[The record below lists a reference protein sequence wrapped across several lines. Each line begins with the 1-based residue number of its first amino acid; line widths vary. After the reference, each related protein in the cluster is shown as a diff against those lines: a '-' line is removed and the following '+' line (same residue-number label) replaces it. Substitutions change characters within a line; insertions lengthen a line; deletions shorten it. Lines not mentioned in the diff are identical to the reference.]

1 MAGVWAVLVAAG
13 RGERLG
19 LDQPKA
25 FAKLAGQPLLAESLS
40 RLDASEWIDSIVIV
54 APPDWEEPAILLADE
69 LGIGK
74 ARACVTGGATRVE
87 SVRAGL
93 AEVADD
99 AAAVLVHDAARPF
112 VTEDVV
118 ERVLGALAEADG
130 AVPALPV
137 PDTVKRVSGG
147 RVVETVDRT
156 DLFLVQ
162 TPQAF
167 AAAILRDAMTRAG
180 SDVSDCAA
188 AVEAAGGSIAVV
200 EGDPRLLKIT
210 TRADLAAVERLLEAQ

>member
-1 MAGVWAVLVAAG
+1 MAGVWAVLVSAG

-19 LDQPKA
+19 GGQPKA

-74 ARACVTGGATRVE
+74 ARACVTGGATRVD

-93 AEVADD
+93 AEVAED

-118 ERVLGALAEADG
+118 ERVLGVPAEADG
-130 AVPALPV
+130 AVPGLPV
-137 PDTVKRVSGG
+137 PDTVKR
-147 RVVETVDRT
+147 
-156 DLFLVQ
+156 
-162 TPQAF
+162 
-167 AAAILRDAMTRAG
+167 
-180 SDVSDCAA
+180 
-188 AVEAAGGSIAVV
+188 
-200 EGDPRLLKIT
+200 
-210 TRADLAAVERLLEAQ
+210 